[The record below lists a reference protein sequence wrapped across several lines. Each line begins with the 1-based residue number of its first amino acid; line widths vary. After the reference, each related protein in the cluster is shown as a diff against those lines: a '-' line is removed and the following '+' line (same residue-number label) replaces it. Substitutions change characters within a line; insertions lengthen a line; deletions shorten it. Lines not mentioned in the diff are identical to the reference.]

1 MNDIHKVKSWKYYFQ
16 KYGVEKLGNEHRKQ
30 SEVKVELLDEFK
42 AEVYDELKF
51 RLGDAL
57 YTAPDNDEDARR
69 ISGNIL
75 KNNAKK
81 WKRLCEEFTKYRETA
96 GMISLEDLKLF
107 DDDCIDHDGDKKL
120 ADFELNDIPE
130 TDDEVS
136 KFMSENVGLA

>member
-1 MNDIHKVKSWKYYFQ
+1 MNDIHRVKSWKYYFQ
-16 KYGVEKLGNEHRKQ
+16 KYGVEELGNKHRRQ
-30 SEVKVELLDEFK
+30 SDVKVELLDEFK
-42 AEVYDELKF
+42 AEFYDEAKF
-51 RLGDAL
+51 RLGDAW

-75 KNNAKK
+75 KNTVKK
-81 WKRLCEEFTKYRETA
+81 WKRLCEEFSKYLETA

-107 DDDCIDHDGDKKL
+107 DEDETDSDGDKKL

-136 KFMSENVGLA
+136 KFMSETVGLA